1 MTPPRSHR
9 LLCATVLVA
18 LAACA
23 VACTGGSNASTKPGD
38 SGSIQIAT
46 LTPSAANAES
56 TPTGSQATPLPSATT
71 EPATPEPASD
81 TPTPGAPSVV
91 QAGVAYQPPQLRQ
104 GGFSVVYL
112 YEPALDAT
120 VYFGGLQ
127 YAMLPDGDRWWA
139 LIGIGAFAEPGSAP
153 LSVVYTPADG
163 GTAVSIDQ
171 SIEIVDFDYPVENID
186 LDPQTSELLDP
197 GIVNNELAVR
207 SGVFSGYTSTK
218 MWSGAFQRPANGPYS
233 SGYGV
238 ARSYNNG
245 PVSSYHH
252 GTDFLGDEG
261 DPVYAAADG
270 VVAFADHLD
279 VRGNTIY
286 IDHGAG
292 LFSGYHH
299 LSAIN
304 VTAGQTV
311 SAGQLIG
318 AIGATGL
325 VTGPHLHWEVIIR
338 GVEIDGRLWLES
350 GAVGP

>member
-1 MTPPRSHR
+1 MTPPRSYR
-9 LLCATVLVA
+9 LICAAALSA
-18 LAACA
+18 LAAFA
-23 VACTGGSNASTKPGD
+23 VACNGGSSDAATKPGV
-38 SGSIQIAT
+38 SGSSDGIRIAT
-46 LTPSAANAES
+46 LTPAAENVQPTAETAS
-56 TPTGSQATPLPSATT
+56 PAPQASATPATT
-71 EPATPEPASD
+71 PE
-81 TPTPGAPSVV
+81 TPTPQPPSVIPTGL
-91 QAGVAYQPPQLRQ
+91 AFQPPQLRR
-104 GGFSVVYL
+104 GGYSVIYL
-112 YEPALDAT
+112 YEPALNAT

-127 YAMLPDGDRWWA
+127 YPMLQDGDRWWA
-139 LIGIGAFAEPGSAP
+139 LVGIGAFTEPGLAP
-153 LSVVYTPADG
+153 LTVDYAPADG
-163 GTAVSIDQ
+163 GNTISLAQ
-171 SIEIVDFDYPVENID
+171 SIEITDFDYPVENID

-197 GIVNNELAVR
+197 GTVNNELAVR
-207 SGVFSGYTSTK
+207 AGIFSAYTPLK
-218 MWSGAFQRPANGPYS
+218 MWSGAFTRPAGGPYS
-233 SGYGV
+233 SPYGV

-245 PVSSYHH
+245 PVSGYHH

-261 DPVYAAADG
+261 DPVYAAGDG

-292 LFSGYHH
+292 LISGYHH

-304 VTAGQTV
+304 VTAGETV
-311 SAGQLIG
+311 TAGQLIG